1 MIALQAIPGRAQ
13 PTRLPGSIFLY
24 SFIVYLIVLQTVY
37 AYAYAHSPQL
47 RANPLMQIVL
57 RLGTWTL
64 PVIINLIHSR
74 QNIFACLKL
83 RQNVVRGIIWG
94 LVAGSI
100 LIALNLIGTQLL
112 KGHVHVNLLI
122 GQGLW
127 WKGVILVGFSEEVVF
142 RGFLLQEFAKRT
154 SFWMANL
161 AQATLFLI
169 IHCAGWILLGQFS
182 IPGVFRPG
190 GYVFLFGLLL
200 GVVWKKSGSLW
211 SCIVLHSINNLCSF
225 AIV

>member
-1 MIALQAIPGRAQ
+1 VTALQAIPGRTQ
-13 PTRLPGSIFLY
+13 PTRVPGSTFLY

-37 AYAYAHSPQL
+37 AYAYVHSLQL
-47 RANPLMQIVL
+47 RTNTLMQIVL

-64 PVIINLIHSR
+64 PVVIYLIHSR
-74 QNIFACLKL
+74 QDIFEYLKL
-83 RQNVVRGIIWG
+83 RRHMVRGVIWG
-94 LVAGSI
+94 LFVGSI

-112 KGHVHVNLLI
+112 KGHVRVNLLI

-142 RGFLLQEFAKRT
+142 RGYLLQEFAKRT

-161 AQATLFLI
+161 AQAMLFLI
-169 IHCAGWILLGQFS
+169 VHCAGWMILGQFS
-182 IPGVFRPG
+182 TPGVFHTG

-211 SCIVLHSINNLCSF
+211 SCILLHSISNLCSF
-225 AIV
+225 AIL